1 MAAHSPAAVSEPAVH
16 AAAAAAHRATVSACD
31 LVTRA
36 DVVQALG
43 FAVEQGRG
51 HDEAFASTCDYAA
64 RHGQI
69 SVTFQRLGKTLD
81 VEAAMAA
88 LQASIPDSSVRKA
101 RGLGAR
107 AFFLDIAGAGTQLY
121 VIRDGS
127 EYLMV
132 SVLGLGEAAQV
143 APVAEAIARRALGRL

>member
-1 MAAHSPAAVSEPAVH
+1 M
-16 AAAAAAHRATVSACD
+16 VSACEM
-31 LVTRA
+31 VTRA
-36 DVVQALG
+36 DIVQALG
-43 FAVEQGRG
+43 FAVEKGRG
-51 HDEAFASTCDYAA
+51 HDEASVSTCDYPA

-81 VEAAMAA
+81 IEAEIAG
-88 LQASIPDSSVRKA
+88 LQASIPDSAVHEA
-101 RGLGAR
+101 RSLGAR

-132 SVLGLGEAAQV
+132 SVLGFGEAPQV
-143 APVAEAIARRALGRL
+143 APAAEAIARKALGRL